1 MLQCEFQGGERMANI
16 KSSKKR
22 AQLAEERNKVNSQLK
37 SAMRN
42 QIKKCN
48 TALEAKDDNKEAV
61 LNKTISF
68 IDKMAQKGIIHDK
81 TAGRKVSRLQKKSN
95 EIK

>member
-1 MLQCEFQGGERMANI
+1 MANI

-22 AQLAEERNKVNSQLK
+22 AQLAEERNKVNSQYR

-48 TALEAKDDNKEAV
+48 TALEANDDNKEAV

-95 EIK
+95 EI

>member
-22 AQLAEERNKVNSQLK
+22 ALLAEERNKVNSQLR

-42 QIKKCN
+42 QVKKCN
-48 TALEAKDDNKEAV
+48 TAIVASDDNKEAV
-61 LNKTISF
+61 LNKTIST
-68 IDKMAQKGIIHDK
+68 IDKMAQKGIIPKK
-81 TAGRKVSRLQKKSN
+81 TAGRKVSRLQKKTN
-95 EIK
+95 II

>member
-81 TAGRKVSRLQKKSN
+81 TAGRKVSRLQKKTN
-95 EIK
+95 II

>member
-1 MLQCEFQGGERMANI
+1 MANI

-22 AQLAEERNKVNSQLK
+22 AQLAEERNKVNSQYR

-48 TALEAKDDNKEAV
+48 TAIKAKDDDKEAV

-68 IDKMAQKGIIHDK
+68 IDKVAQKGIIPTK
-81 TAGRKVSRLQKKSN
+81 TAGRKISRLQKKSN
-95 EIK
+95 EI